1 MPSDLKDISLHLY
14 EWFQDHDSLVVP
26 ELGRFEAHYQSA
38 KIQPTINKVLP
49 PNKKILFDPNIKH
62 PDRTFA
68 EFIAL
73 QDRRTVAQAEQT
85 IRAFVN
91 MVKAELGIHKELSLE
106 PFGKMFWT
114 PSGQISFQDNEELVY
129 AGESFGLPDLYNL
142 KPNLQATSAASVYP
156 GNQTLPHL
164 EEGQDSF
171 DNLFDGESGEEM
183 IVEEEI
189 VQNQSRWWFTAL
201 VTFLLL
207 VIVSAIVL
215 LVFDKNPLAGLLGGG
230 PETSNTNTEI
240 KPLNTDEIL
249 RATDPSE
256 NTDPGNLP
264 EKETQTPPPTAN
276 PQDSRENPP
285 NPATKTPTTPRPTP
299 KIENPGYD
307 YQPDRSFSASFVKMP
322 QAPANLTEVLVQAPS
337 GKHYI
342 ILGSF
347 SSTENAYS
355 FVNNLKNRGYTQSR
369 IIAPFAGSPT
379 YRVAY
384 QGFDTRAEAREK
396 GRAFGR
402 QHRVEYFILEY

>member
-14 EWFQDHDSLVVP
+14 EWFQDHESLVVP

-38 KIQPTINKVLP
+38 KIQPAINKVLP
-49 PNKKILFDPNIKH
+49 PNKKILFDPNTKH

-73 QDRRTVAQAEQT
+73 QERTTVAQAEQT

-142 KPNLQATSAASVYP
+142 KPNLSPFSSSNSSANNRNISD
-156 GNQTLPHL
+156 N
-164 EEGQDSF
+164 EERPDSF
-171 DNLFDGESGEEM
+171 EHLFDAEGEDEM
-183 IVEEEI
+183 IIEEEV

-201 VTFLLL
+201 VSFLLL

-215 LVFDKNPLAGLLGGG
+215 LVFDKNPLAGLLSGG
-230 PETSNTNTEI
+230 PDSQNTNTEI
-240 KPLNTDEIL
+240 KPLDTDEIL
-249 RATDPSE
+249 RANDPSQNATPE
-256 NTDPGNLP
+256 DPKAKGDDASP
-264 EKETQTPPPTAN
+264 AN
-276 PQDSRENPP
+276 NQASPENPS
-285 NPATKTPTTPRPTP
+285 KPTTEKPAPPSTSP

-307 YQPDRSFSASFVKMP
+307 YQPDRSFLASFVKMP
-322 QAPANLTEVLVQAPS
+322 QAPANLAEVMVNEPS

-347 SSTENAYS
+347 SNTENAYS
-355 FVNNLKNRGYTQSR
+355 FVNNLKRRGYAQAR

-379 YRVAY
+379 YRVAF
-384 QGFDTRAEAREK
+384 QGFDTRAEARDK

-402 QHRVEYFILEY
+402 QNRVEYFILEY